1 VHKVSVNP
9 SLKIAF
15 TIQHGVLWGDTWSGR
30 TAWHLP

>member
-15 TIQHGVLWGDTWSGR
+15 TTDDRWTGDSI
-30 TAWHLP
+30 